1 MKNNFINL
9 DCTFRD
15 GGYHNNWNFK
25 KSLID
30 KYLKCMSKLKINF
43 IELGFRFLNRNKSRG
58 ETAYTEERF
67 INQLRIPKNLNIGVM
82 INAGDFLSH
91 VDSIEVLCN
100 KTFPNIKKSKI
111 KFVRIACHFHEIF
124 KISKIISWLKK
135 NNLLVAVNLMQIS
148 EINKKQI
155 EMVCK
160 FISKTKIDIFYVADS
175 LGCMRPQDINSTFKE
190 IKKFWK
196 GELGIHAHDNLH
208 YALKNS
214 IMANKNHGVNWLD
227 STVLGMGRGPGNLK
241 TEEILSYSKQGNN
254 KNLIKKLIKE
264 NFSPLKKKYKWG
276 SNLYYRLAAKFKIH
290 PTYIQEMLTD
300 KRYKK
305 NNYLQIIKNLSRNDS
320 TKFNPFKLIS
330 PQNVYIKDPIGKGNP
345 FVDIKK
351 KDVLIIGAGSSAKIL
366 RKKIENF
373 IKQNNVY
380 VISLNTNQNVSE
392 NLINLRVASH
402 PFRIGSDVSLHS
414 KNKTKLA
421 IPASMLPKKIF
432 DKIKSK
438 KKLMDYGLSINM
450 ENKIIIKKNCCILPN
465 ALAISYSLAIA
476 VAGKSSKIFL
486 AGFDGYKV
494 DDSKND
500 ETQLSLNLF
509 TKRFDKLKISF
520 LTPTK
525 YNLK

>member
-1 MKNNFINL
+1 MQKNHISL

-25 KSLID
+25 KSLINR
-30 KYLKCMSKLKINF
+30 YLKCMSKLNIHF

-58 ETAYTEERF
+58 DTAYTDEKF
-67 INQLRIPKNLNIGVM
+67 INQLIIPKNLKIGVM
-82 INAGDFLSH
+82 INAGDFLNQ
-91 VDSIEVLCN
+91 VAPIDKVCD
-100 KTFPNIKKSKI
+100 KTFPKIKKSKI
-111 KFVRIACHFHEIF
+111 KFVRIACHFNEIF
-124 KISKIISWLKK
+124 KISKIINWLKK
-135 NNLLVAVNLMQIS
+135 KDLFVAVNLMQIS

-155 EMVCK
+155 EKVCK
-160 FISKTKIDIFYVADS
+160 FIAKRNVDIFYIADS
-175 LGCMRPQDINSTFKE
+175 LGCMKPQDINSIYKE
-190 IKKFWK
+190 IKKYWK
-196 GELGIHAHDNLH
+196 GELGIHAHDNLN

-214 IMANKNHGVNWLD
+214 ILANRNHGVNWLD

-241 TEEILSYSKQGNN
+241 TEDIIYHSHN
-254 KNLIKKLIKE
+254 KKDKKIIKKFVKT
-264 NFSPLKKKYKWG
+264 NFLPLKKKYKWG

-300 KRYKK
+300 NRYKK
-305 NNYLQIIKNLSRNDS
+305 NNYLQIIDNLSKNDS

-330 PQNVYIKDPIGKGNP
+330 PQNVYIKDPVGKGCP
-345 FVDIKK
+345 LIDISG
-351 KDVLIIGAGSSAKIL
+351 KDVLIIGAGKSAKNL

-373 IKQNNVY
+373 IKENNVY
-380 VISLNTNQNVSE
+380 VISLNTNQNIKE
-392 NLINLRVASH
+392 DLINLRVASH
-402 PFRIGSDVSLHS
+402 PFRISSDISLHS

-450 ENKIIIKKNCCILPN
+450 DDKIIIKKNYCILPN

-476 VAGKSSKIFL
+476 VAGKSRSIFL
-486 AGFDGYKV
+486 AGFDGYKA

-500 ETQLSLNLF
+500 ETELSLGLF
-509 TKRFDKLKISF
+509 KKRFAKLKISSI
-520 LTPTK
+520 TPSK
-525 YNLK
+525 YI

>member
-25 KSLID
+25 KPLID

-67 INQLRIPKNLNIGVM
+67 INQLRIPENLNIGVM

-135 NNLLVAVNLMQIS
+135 RNILVAVNLMQIS

-155 EMVCK
+155 EKVCK
-160 FISKTKIDIFYVADS
+160 FISKAKIDIFYVADS
-175 LGCMRPQDINSTFKE
+175 LGCMRPQDINSIFKE

-196 GELGIHAHDNLH
+196 GECGIHAHDNLH

-214 IMANKNHGVNWLD
+214 IIANKNHGVNWLD

-241 TEEILSYSKQGNN
+241 TEEIINHSKRKKN

-305 NNYLQIIKNLSRNDS
+305 KNYLQIIKNLSRNDS

-330 PQNVYIKDPIGKGNP
+330 PQNVYTKDPIGKGNP
-345 FVDIKK
+345 FTDIKK

-380 VISLNTNQNVSE
+380 VISLNTNQNISE

-402 PFRIGSDVSLHS
+402 PFRISSDVSLHS

-421 IPASMLPKKIF
+421 IPASMLPKNIF

-438 KKLMDYGLSINM
+438 KKLIDYGLSINM
-450 ENKIIIKKNCCILPN
+450 ENKIIIKKNFCILPN

-476 VAGKSSKIFL
+476 IAGKSSKIFL

-500 ETQLSLNLF
+500 ETQSSLNLF

-525 YNLK
+525 YKLK

>member
-1 MKNNFINL
+1 MKSNFINL

-25 KSLID
+25 KPLID

-43 IELGFRFLNRNKSRG
+43 IELGFRFLNKDKSRG
-58 ETAYTEERF
+58 ETAYTEEKF
-67 INQLRIPKNLNIGVM
+67 INQLNIPKNLIIGVM
-82 INAGDFLSH
+82 INAGDFLNH
-91 VDSIEVLCN
+91 AEPIESICN
-100 KTFPNIKKSKI
+100 KTFPKITTSKI
-111 KFVRIACHFHEIF
+111 KFVRIACHFNEIF
-124 KISKIISWLKK
+124 KISKIISWLKRR
-135 NNLLVAVNLMQIS
+135 NITVAVNLMQIS
-148 EINKKQI
+148 EIKNKQI
-155 EMVCK
+155 ESVCK
-160 FISKTKIDIFYVADS
+160 FISNREIDIFYIADS
-175 LGCMRPQDINSTFKE
+175 LGCMRPKDINNVFKE

-208 YALKNS
+208 FALKNT
-214 IMANKNHGVNWLD
+214 ILANKFHGVNWLD
-227 STVLGMGRGPGNLK
+227 STVLGMGRGPGNLR
-241 TEEILSYSKQGNN
+241 TEDIIDYSKFKKN
-254 KNLIKKLIKE
+254 KYLIKKLIKE

-330 PQNVYIKDPIGKGNP
+330 PQNVYIKDPIGKNNP
-345 FVDIKK
+345 YVDIAKK
-351 KDVLIIGAGSSAKIL
+351 NVLIIGAGNSAKHSK
-366 RKKIENF
+366 KKIENF
-373 IKQNNVY
+373 IKENDIY
-380 VISLNTNQNVSE
+380 VISLNTNQNIDE
-392 NLINLRVASH
+392 NLIDLRVASH
-402 PFRIGSDVSLHS
+402 PFRISSDVFLHS
-414 KNKTKLA
+414 KIKTKLA

-432 DKIKSK
+432 DKLKGK
-438 KKLMDYGLSINM
+438 KKIMDYGLSINM
-450 ENKIIIKKNCCILPN
+450 KNKIIIKKNYCILPN

-500 ETQLSLNLF
+500 ETQLSLSLF
-509 TKRFDKLKISF
+509 RKKFDKLKISF

-525 YNLK
+525 YNFK